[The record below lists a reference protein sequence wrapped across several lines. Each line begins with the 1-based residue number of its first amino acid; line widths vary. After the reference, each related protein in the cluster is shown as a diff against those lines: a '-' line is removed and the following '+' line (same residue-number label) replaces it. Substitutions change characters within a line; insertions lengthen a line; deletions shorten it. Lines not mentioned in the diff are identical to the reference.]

1 MYLPDLLLFQQS
13 LVTSFSRL
21 TNLTVTFHL
30 GDTSDRQFL
39 DSLELTSY
47 QHIIL
52 LLCYSD
58 TMYRFLAEAGD
69 SEKAYGVRVNPA
81 KSAKVTF
88 AAGDKVIVLAEN

>member
-1 MYLPDLLLFQQS
+1 
-13 LVTSFSRL
+13 VTSFSRL
-21 TNLTVTFHL
+21 TNLTITSQS

-39 DSLELTSY
+39 DSLKLTSY

-52 LLCYSD
+52 LCYGD
-58 TMYRFLAEAGD
+58 TMYRLLAEAGD